1 MRKKLTFMLASA
13 LFLSACS
20 AETDSAMD
28 HSEMDHSE
36 MNHSMMGH
44 DHDEPELNN
53 STGENELKL
62 PPILKSDKE
71 TEDEIYYT
79 VDAQKGQTEI
89 FEGYQTDTLGYN
101 TSFLGPV
108 IKVKKGQ
115 TVHINTKN
123 SLDED
128 TTFHWHGLIIS
139 GDGDGGPHSV
149 VKPGENKEI
158 TFKVDQ
164 DAATLWFHP
173 HPVGNTAE
181 QVFNGLAG
189 LLYIEDDEAERLA
202 LPNEYGKNDF
212 PLIIQDKTFNEEKQ
226 LNFDEVKNEDGTM
239 GDTLLVNGTVNPSL
253 TVGKE
258 KVRLRILNGS
268 NMRNYVFKLS
278 NNEPFTQIA
287 SDGGLLNEPIELT
300 EIQLT
305 PSERAEIVVDFS
317 KLEDVENLALL
328 SDDTVVLPFNINS
341 EQETQGSGEI
351 PNQMNAISINEEVM
365 SMEVSKE
372 IELAGMA
379 EDVTINGKKFD
390 MDRIDFTQKM
400 GEVEVWEIYNKPDEM
415 GGMIHPFHIHGT
427 QFKVISIND
436 EEPPE
441 NLRGYKDTISLDPGD
456 RVKLAVKFDQPGI
469 YMYHCHILEHEDNG
483 MMGQVKVE

>member
-1 MRKKLTFMLASA
+1 MKKMLFLILASA
-13 LFLSACS
+13 LVLSACS
-20 AETDSAMD
+20 AKTDGDVAEPED
-28 HSEMDHSE
+28 HSMDG
-36 MNHSMMGH
+36 MAMGH
-44 DHDEPELNN
+44 DHHEPDLNH

-71 TEDEIYYT
+71 TEDEIHYT

-89 FEGYQTDTLGYN
+89 FDGYQTDTLGYN
-101 TSFLGPV
+101 SSFLGPV
-108 IKVKKGQ
+108 LKVKKGQ

-128 TTFHWHGLIIS
+128 TTFHWHGLVIA
-139 GDGDGGPHSV
+139 GAADGGPHSV
-149 VKPGENKEI
+149 IKPGESKEI

-164 DAATLWFHP
+164 GAATLWFHP
-173 HPVGNTAE
+173 HPLGNTAE

-189 LLYIEDDEAERLA
+189 LFYIEDDEADQLD

-212 PLIIQDKTFNEEKQ
+212 PLIIQDKTFDEEKQ
-226 LNFDEVKNEDGTM
+226 LNFTEVKDEDGMM

-253 TVGKE
+253 TIGKE
-258 KVRLRILNGS
+258 KVRLRLLNGS

-278 NNEPFTQIA
+278 NDQAFTQIA
-287 SDGGLLNEPIELT
+287 SDGGLLNEPIELK
-300 EIQLT
+300 ELQLT

-317 KLEDVENLALL
+317 KLQDTDQLALL
-328 SDDTVVLPFNINS
+328 TGEDTVVLPFNVKEERTGGDNVN
-341 EQETQGSGEI
+341 I
-351 PNQMNAISINEEVM
+351 PKQMNSIAVTDEEK
-365 SMEVSKE
+365 SMKVTKE
-372 IELAGMA
+372 IVLDGMA
-379 EDVTINGKKFD
+379 EDVTINGKKLD
-390 MDRIDFTQKM
+390 IDRIDFTQKK

-436 EEPPE
+436 ELPPE
-441 NLRGYKDTISLDPGD
+441 NLRGYKDTVSLDSGD
-456 RVKLAVKFDQPGI
+456 RVKLAVRFDEPGI
-469 YMYHCHILEHEDNG
+469 FMYHCHILEHEDNG